1 VKGSKDVEILVLRL
15 KGTQTSDRGLR
26 PGLSSRSLDL
36 HRVAATMGRSRPS
49 AEGNTCFV
57 NIVRSQRPKKARN
70 PAAPS
75 HSLYVY
81 ERPQVRVG
89 WAR

>member
-1 VKGSKDVEILVLRL
+1 MS
-15 KGTQTSDRGLR
+15 
-26 PGLSSRSLDL
+26 SLDL
-36 HRVAATMGRSRPS
+36 LRLGGHDPDVHLQD
-49 AEGNTCFV
+49 TCFM
-57 NIVRSQRPKKARN
+57 NIVGSQRPKKARN

-75 HSLYVY
+75 HSLFVY